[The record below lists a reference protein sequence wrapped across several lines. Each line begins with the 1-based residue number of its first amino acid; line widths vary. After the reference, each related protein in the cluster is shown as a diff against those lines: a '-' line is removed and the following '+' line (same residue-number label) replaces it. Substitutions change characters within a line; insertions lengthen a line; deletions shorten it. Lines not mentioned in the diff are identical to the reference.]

1 MTVNSLDIP
10 CIKLYNVHRYHYNAV
25 SAHLVSMLFDPDRP
39 STRRSGVVNRT
50 STFPPGL
57 AGALQDILE
66 EASSARESARTGGRR
81 GPSTSSGRTGNKER
95 GAGRPEIDG
104 VYIIS
109 VAARI
114 LEMHPQTLRKYE
126 RAGLV
131 RPTRTEGM
139 LRLYSELDIARLRLI
154 KHLVGDLG
162 LNLAGVQLVLELF
175 NKLLG
180 MKVELRRKDG
190 GDIRQAIDDSID
202 EMIALLYSRQN
213 R

>member
-1 MTVNSLDIP
+1 
-10 CIKLYNVHRYHYNAV
+10 
-25 SAHLVSMLFDPDRP
+25 MLFDPDRP

-50 STFPPGL
+50 SPFPAGL
-57 AGALQDILE
+57 ATALQDIIE
-66 EASSARESARTGGRR
+66 EASRARDSSRTRARH
-81 GPSTSSGRTGNKER
+81 GPAT

-175 NKLLG
+175 NKLVKT
-180 MKVELRRKDG
+180 KVELRRVDDADAK
-190 GDIRQAIDDSID
+190 QALDDSID
-202 EMIALLYSRQN
+202 EMIALLYSERK

>member
-1 MTVNSLDIP
+1 
-10 CIKLYNVHRYHYNAV
+10 
-25 SAHLVSMLFDPDRP
+25 MLFDPDRP

-50 STFPPGL
+50 SPFPAGL
-57 AGALQDILE
+57 AAALQDIIE
-66 EASSARESARTGGRR
+66 EASRARESNRSRGRQ
-81 GPSTSSGRTGNKER
+81 GPSTSSGRTGVEGAGSGR
-95 GAGRPEIDG
+95 TEGAGRPEIDG

-175 NKLLG
+175 NKLLKT
-180 MKVELRRKDG
+180 KVEIRRVDDADAK
-190 GDIRQAIDDSID
+190 QALDDSID
-202 EMIALLYSRQN
+202 EMIALLYSERK

>member
-1 MTVNSLDIP
+1 
-10 CIKLYNVHRYHYNAV
+10 
-25 SAHLVSMLFDPDRP
+25 MLFDADRP
-39 STRRSGVVNRT
+39 PIRHRDVATRT
-50 STFPPGL
+50 SPPVSGL
-57 AGALQDILE
+57 VGMLQESIGE
-66 EASSARESARTGGRR
+66 MNRVREPLRSRR
-81 GPSTSSGRTGNKER
+81 PHDG
-95 GAGRPEIDG
+95 IDG

-162 LNLAGVQLVLELF
+162 LNLAGVHLVLEVF
-175 NKLLG
+175 NKLL
-180 MKVELRRKDG
+180 KTKAEIRRTNDTDAK
-190 GDIRQAIDDSID
+190 RVLDDSID
-202 EMIALLYSRQN
+202 EMIGMLYSGRD
-213 R
+213 

>member
-1 MTVNSLDIP
+1 
-10 CIKLYNVHRYHYNAV
+10 
-25 SAHLVSMLFDPDRP
+25 MLFDPDRP

-50 STFPPGL
+50 SPFPVGL
-57 AGALQDILE
+57 AAALQDVIE
-66 EASSARESARTGGRR
+66 EASRARESNRSRGSQ
-81 GPSTSSGRTGNKER
+81 GPSTGSGPMG
-95 GAGRPEIDG
+95 IDG

-175 NKLLG
+175 NKLLKT
-180 MKVELRRKDG
+180 KVEIRRADDADAK
-190 GDIRQAIDDSID
+190 QALDDSID
-202 EMIALLYSRQN
+202 EMIALLYSERK

>member
-1 MTVNSLDIP
+1 
-10 CIKLYNVHRYHYNAV
+10 
-25 SAHLVSMLFDPDRP
+25 MLFDPDRP

-50 STFPPGL
+50 SPFPTGL
-57 AGALQDILE
+57 AAALQDIIE
-66 EASSARESARTGGRR
+66 EASRARESGRSR
-81 GPSTSSGRTGNKER
+81 GMQGPSTGSGRTGDEAA
-95 GAGRPEIDG
+95 GAGRTGGEGVGGGRPEIDG

-131 RPTRTEGM
+131 RPTRTQGM

-175 NKLLG
+175 NKLVKT
-180 MKVELRRKDG
+180 KVEIRRD
-190 GDIRQAIDDSID
+190 DDADAMQALDDSID
-202 EMIALLYSRQN
+202 EMIALLYSERK

>member
-1 MTVNSLDIP
+1 
-10 CIKLYNVHRYHYNAV
+10 
-25 SAHLVSMLFDPDRP
+25 MLFDPDRP
-39 STRRSGVVNRT
+39 STRRSGVVNKT
-50 STFPPGL
+50 SSFPAGL
-57 AGALQDILE
+57 ATALQDIIE
-66 EASSARESARTGGRR
+66 EASRARESARSRSR
-81 GPSTSSGRTGNKER
+81 QGPSTS
-95 GAGRPEIDG
+95 AGRPEIDG

-175 NKLLG
+175 NKLVKA
-180 MKVELRRKDG
+180 KVEIRRADDADAK
-190 GDIRQAIDDSID
+190 QALDDSID
-202 EMIALLYSRQN
+202 EMIALLYSGRK

>member
-1 MTVNSLDIP
+1 
-10 CIKLYNVHRYHYNAV
+10 
-25 SAHLVSMLFDPDRP
+25 MLFDPDRP
-39 STRRSGVVNRT
+39 STRRSGFVNKT
-50 STFPPGL
+50 SSLPLGL
-57 AGALQDILE
+57 AAALQDIIE
-66 EASSARESARTGGRR
+66 EASRVRESARSRGAEGSSTG
-81 GPSTSSGRTGNKER
+81 SGRTRNVGR
-95 GAGRPEIDG
+95 GSGRPEIDG

-126 RAGLV
+126 RVGLV

-162 LNLAGVQLVLELF
+162 LNLAGVHLVLELF
-175 NKLLG
+175 NNLLKA
-180 MKVELRRKDG
+180 KVEIRRADDADAK
-190 GDIRQAIDDSID
+190 QALDDSID
-202 EMIALLYSRQN
+202 EMIALLYSERK

>member
-1 MTVNSLDIP
+1 
-10 CIKLYNVHRYHYNAV
+10 
-25 SAHLVSMLFDPDRP
+25 MLFDPDRP
-39 STRRSGVVNRT
+39 SVRRSGVVNKT
-50 STFPPGL
+50 SAFPTGL
-57 AGALQDILE
+57 ATALQDIIE
-66 EASSARESARTGGRR
+66 EAERARESARSRGRQGSSTG
-81 GPSTSSGRTGNKER
+81 SGRTG
-95 GAGRPEIDG
+95 IDG

-175 NKLLG
+175 NKLL
-180 MKVELRRKDG
+180 KTKA
-190 GDIRQAIDDSID
+190 DIRRADAADAKQALDDSID
-202 EMIALLYSRQN
+202 EMIALLYSGRT

>member
-1 MTVNSLDIP
+1 
-10 CIKLYNVHRYHYNAV
+10 
-25 SAHLVSMLFDPDRP
+25 MLFDPDRP

-50 STFPPGL
+50 SPFPAGL
-57 AGALQDILE
+57 AAALQDIIE
-66 EASSARESARTGGRR
+66 EASRARESKRSRER
-81 GPSTSSGRTGNKER
+81 QGPAT

-109 VAARI
+109 VAARL

-175 NKLLG
+175 NKLVKT
-180 MKVELRRKDG
+180 KVEIRRVDDADAK
-190 GDIRQAIDDSID
+190 QALDDSID
-202 EMIALLYSRQN
+202 EMIALLYSERK